1 MTQRPLKEMSAMK
14 LLRLL
19 LVGVISAVVALP
31 QSAVAQAPAPKAL
44 VITAHNV
51 TAEAASTRKNA
62 TLARPGDVIRYAL
75 VFTNVTAGPVKNIQ
89 FVDPLPKGL
98 VYVLGSAKA
107 DTPAQLEYSID
118 GGKSYAAQP
127 MIEVVENG
135 KKVQKPAAREQ
146 YTHVRWTV
154 LGSVAPGAK
163 VIAEFRAQ
171 VTVAPGEAK

>member
-1 MTQRPLKEMSAMK
+1 MK

-19 LVGVISAVVALP
+19 LVGMLSAVVALP
-31 QSAVAQAPAPKAL
+31 QFAAAQAPAPKTL

-51 TAEAASTRKNA
+51 TAEAASTRKNTA
-62 TLARPGDVIRYAL
+62 LARPGDVIRYAL

-107 DTPAQLEYSID
+107 DKPVQLEYSID
-118 GGKSYAAQP
+118 GGKSYTAQP

-135 KKVQKPAAREQ
+135 QKVQKPATREQ

-154 LGSVAPGAK
+154 LGALAPGAK
-163 VIAEFRAQ
+163 VLAEFRAQ
-171 VTVAPGEAK
+171 VSAAPGEAK

>member
-1 MTQRPLKEMSAMK
+1 MK

-19 LVGVISAVVALP
+19 LVGMMSAVVALP
-31 QSAVAQAPAPKAL
+31 QSAAAQARAPKAL

-51 TAEAASTRKNA
+51 TAEAASGRKNS

-75 VFTNVTAGPVKNIQ
+75 VFTNVTKGPVKNIQ

-107 DTPAQLEYSID
+107 DHPVQLEYSID
-118 GGKSYAAQP
+118 GAKRYTAQP
-127 MIEVVENG
+127 MVEVVENG
-135 KKVQKPAAREQ
+135 DKVEKAAAREL

-154 LGSVAPGAK
+154 LGSLAPGAK
-163 VIAEFRAQ
+163 VLAEFRAQ
-171 VTVAPGEAK
+171 VSAAPGEAK